1 MASQI
6 TNYQC
11 PACTGPLHYAGD
23 SGRLECEYCGSSFS
37 VQEIEALFEEKDEA
51 AAQAM
56 AEEMAETPAE
66 ESDEAP
72 VEDETDSEGEYETSG
87 EYWDGEA
94 EGLRAYNC
102 PSCGA
107 ELIMDE
113 TTAATSCPYCGNPS
127 IIPGVFTE
135 TLKPDCI
142 IPFKLSKDDA
152 VKALKNYYKGKR
164 LLPKAFAEKNHIEEI
179 KGVYVPFWLFDG
191 KADADIS
198 FRGTRVY
205 THIRGDYQYTTTE
218 HYRVRRAGTVDF
230 EKIPVDA
237 SSKMPDAHMDAVEP
251 FDYRDLVDFSNAYLP
266 GYMANKYDVSV
277 EECSKRADERA
288 VNSAVSMV
296 EQTATGYASIV
307 TESKRV
313 NVHRGGVKYALLPVW
328 MLSTRWN
335 GQNYLFAM
343 NGQTGKLIGDLP
355 VDKGRFWAC
364 FAKIALP
371 LAAIMAA
378 LMY

>member
-11 PACTGPLHYAGD
+11 PACTGPLKYAGD

-37 VQEIEALFEEKDEA
+37 VQEIEALYAAKEEAAIEATAAAEAKAEEA
-51 AAQAM
+51 AAE
-56 AEEMAETPAE
+56 AEEQLD
-66 ESDEAP
+66 SD
-72 VEDETDSEGEYETSG
+72 GEYETSG
-87 EYWDGEA
+87 DYWDLDG
-94 EGLRAYNC
+94 EGLKAYNC

-107 ELIMDE
+107 ELILDE
-113 TTAATSCPYCGNPS
+113 TTAATACPYCGNPS
-127 IIPGVFTE
+127 IIPGVFAR
-135 TLKPDCI
+135 TLKPDLI
-142 IPFKLSKDDA
+142 LPFKLNKDDA
-152 VKALKNYYKGKR
+152 IKALKNYYKGKK

-191 KADADIS
+191 EVDADMQ
-198 FRGTRVY
+198 FHGTRVH
-205 THIRGDYQYTTTE
+205 TGIVGDFQVTTTE
-218 HYRVRRAGTVDF
+218 HYRVNRAGTVEF

-237 SSKMPDAHMDAVEP
+237 SSKMPDNHMDAVEP
-251 FDYRDLVDFSNAYLP
+251 FDYRELVEFSTAYLP

-277 EECSKRADERA
+277 EECAKRADERA
-288 VNSAVSMV
+288 VNSAVSMI
-296 EQTATGYASIV
+296 EQTAAGYATCV
-307 TESKRV
+307 LESKRV

-328 MLSTRWN
+328 MLSTRWRD
-335 GQNYLFAM
+335 QNYLFAM

-355 VDKGRFWAC
+355 VDMGRFWGW

-371 LAAIMAA
+371 LAAVMAL

>member
-11 PACTGPLHYAGD
+11 PACTGPLKYAGD
-23 SGRLECEYCGSSFS
+23 SGKLECEYCGSSFS

-51 AAQAM
+51 ASQAM
-56 AEEMAETPAE
+56 AEEMAQEAE
-66 ESDEAP
+66 EKLEA
-72 VEDETDSEGEYETSG
+72 EGEYDTSG
-87 EYWDGEA
+87 DYWDLRA

-107 ELIMDE
+107 ELIMDQ

-135 TLKPDCI
+135 TLKPEYI
-142 IPFKLSKDDA
+142 IPFKLNKDDA
-152 VKALKNYYKGKR
+152 VQALKNYYKGKK
-164 LLPKAFAEKNHIEEI
+164 LLPKAFAEKNHIQEI

-191 KADADIS
+191 KAEADMS
-198 FRGTRVY
+198 FRGTRIFTTV
-205 THIRGDYQYTTTE
+205 RGDWQYTTTE
-218 HYRVRRAGTVDF
+218 HYRLRRAGSVEF

-251 FDYRDLVDFSNAYLP
+251 FLYKDLVPFSTAYLP
-266 GYMANKYDVSV
+266 GYMAERYDVSL
-277 EECSKRADERA
+277 EECSKHADERA
-288 VNSAVSMV
+288 INSAVSML
-296 EQTATGYASIV
+296 EQTTSGFGSV
-307 TESKRV
+307 LVESKRV
-313 NVHRGGVKYALLPVW
+313 NVQRGSVKYALLPVW
-328 MLSTRWN
+328 MLSTKWHD
-335 GQNYLFAM
+335 QNYLFAM

-355 VDKGRFWAC
+355 VDKGRFWAW

-371 LAAIMAA
+371 IAAILAM
-378 LMY
+378 LTY

>member
-1 MASQI
+1 MSSQI

-23 SGRLECEYCGSSFS
+23 SGNLECEYCGSSFS

-51 AAQAM
+51 AAEAM
-56 AEEMAETPAE
+56 AEEMAAEAE
-66 ESDEAP
+66 EVSDC
-72 VEDETDSEGEYETSG
+72 EGEYETSG
-87 EYWDGEA
+87 NYWDGAA
-94 EGLRAYNC
+94 EGLKAYNC

-107 ELIMDE
+107 ELIMDG

-142 IPFKLSKDDA
+142 IPFKLDKEDA
-152 VKALKNYYKGKR
+152 KQALKNYYKGKK

-191 KADADIS
+191 KADADMS
-198 FRGTRVY
+198 FRGTRVF
-205 THIRGDYQYTTTE
+205 TRVMGDWQYTTTE
-218 HYRVRRAGTVDF
+218 HYRLRRAGTVDF
-230 EKIPVDA
+230 QMIPVDA
-237 SSKMPDAHMDAVEP
+237 SSKMPDEHMDAVEP
-251 FDYRDLVDFSNAYLP
+251 FDYRDMVPFSNAYLP
-266 GYMANKYDVSV
+266 GYMANKYDVSA
-277 EECSKRADERA
+277 EDCAKRADERA

-296 EQTATGYASIV
+296 QQTAGAGYASCV
-307 TESKRV
+307 LESKHVSVR
-313 NVHRGGVKYALLPVW
+313 RGNVKYALLPVW

-355 VDKGRFWAC
+355 VDMGRFWAM

-371 LAAIMAA
+371 IAAVLAA
-378 LMY
+378 LLY